1 MSEQLRVAVWEVS
14 FSNADVAGGLLWVT
28 SPAWAAMITGGL
40 AAKLLSGVHWVSSV
54 YLGLGVGVLAIA
66 ITVMVTIFAVLYGL
80 PFVSDS
86 WFYIPTPASMAVT
99 AALCWRMHHQKQQ
112 KF

>member
-1 MSEQLRVAVWEVS
+1 MWEVS

-28 SPAWAAMITGGL
+28 SAAWAAMITGGL
-40 AAKLLSGVHWVSSV
+40 AAKFLSGVHWVSSV
-54 YLGLGVGVLAIA
+54 YLGLGLGVLAIA

-86 WFYIPTPASMAVT
+86 WFYIPAPASMAVT
-99 AALCWRMHHQKQQ
+99 AALCWRMHHRKQQ